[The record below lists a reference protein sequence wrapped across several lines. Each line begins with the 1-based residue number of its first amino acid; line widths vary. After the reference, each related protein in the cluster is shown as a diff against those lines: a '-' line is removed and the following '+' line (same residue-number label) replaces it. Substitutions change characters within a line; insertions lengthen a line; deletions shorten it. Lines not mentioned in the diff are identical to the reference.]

1 MKPNI
6 LIACPIRNRAWI
18 LLEYLTHLQN
28 LNYPKENIAFHFV
41 VNDSTDDTKKMLR
54 TWKNCYEKYYRY
66 IKISEINFGV
76 PKDLEEGEGR
86 DGSVKITQTRHN
98 YTYKTLSIL
107 RNLILDF
114 ADFDETCSYLFSV
127 DSDIL
132 VNPETVNDLLMVLST
147 NKDIVGS
154 CISNGGRCFNFLPLS
169 GKREIIPENQNPFEV
184 RLTGACMMVSRKVF
198 SNKKIRYSPENSG
211 EDEGFCKSA
220 KALGFKS
227 YVYVDPRGIQK
238 HIMRKEEKEQLCK
251 KGTVK

>member
-18 LLEYLTHLQN
+18 LLEYLTHLQD
-28 LNYPKENIAFHFV
+28 LNYPRENIAFHFV
-41 VNDSTDDTKKMLR
+41 VNDSTDDTKKML
-54 TWKNCYEKYYRY
+54 TIWKNYYEKYYRY
-66 IKISEINFGV
+66 IRISEVNFGV

-154 CISNGGRCFNFLPLS
+154 CISNGGCCFNFLPLS